1 MAAVDKID
9 WETKTSDEEK
19 GEANGVFTT
28 PILEEET
35 EAVQLIYNSLRESV
49 DKTNAHIN
57 EIALNTAKVSLG
69 AANANSLSFTYNTKT
84 GNLDITVV
92 VSSKLTKRATIT
104 LK

>member
-1 MAAVDKID
+1 MAKLDKPD
-9 WETKTSDEEK
+9 WMGTDDYTPPTGAPDDDLEVLVMQTLEK
-19 GEANGVFTT
+19 VNV
-28 PILEEET
+28 LH
-35 EAVQLIYNSLRESV
+35 
-49 DKTNAHIN
+49 D
-57 EIALNTAKVSLG
+57 EIATNTSKSGLV

>member
-1 MAAVDKID
+1 MAKLDKPD
-9 WETKTSDEEK
+9 WLGTDDYVKPSQLPDDDLEVLVMQTLEKVNVLHDEIETNTSK
-19 GEANGVFTT
+19 SGLV
-28 PILEEET
+28 
-35 EAVQLIYNSLRESV
+35 
-49 DKTNAHIN
+49 
-57 EIALNTAKVSLG
+57 